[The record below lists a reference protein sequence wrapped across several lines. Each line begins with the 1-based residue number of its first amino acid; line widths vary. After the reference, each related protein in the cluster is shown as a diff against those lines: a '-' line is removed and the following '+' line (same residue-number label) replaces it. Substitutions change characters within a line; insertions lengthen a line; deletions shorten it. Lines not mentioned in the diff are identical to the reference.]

1 MKPPIICI
9 PGPTAIGKTQLISEL
24 ATSHNEKFEVISV
37 DSVAIYRHMD
47 VGSAKPSIDEQHAI
61 PYHLINIRNPDQK
74 YSAAEF
80 CADSKTAIEQIQNR
94 GRVPILTGGTML
106 YFSALLNGMA
116 QIPPIKPES
125 RLQARSYLSNG
136 VLCAH
141 KALAHID
148 PSLAQ
153 RISKHDSQRI
163 TRGLEVFFSTGIPLS
178 EWQASTD
185 RSPGLSA
192 HVLRWM
198 PSDRSHLHRS
208 IESRFT
214 SMLNSGFEDEVRD
227 LIKAYPHLDSS
238 YPSMRSIGYREMLEF
253 IHGNIDYDTMVH
265 KSIVSTRR
273 YVKRQLTWLRNW
285 SSSSDVFYDV
295 NSLARYVSSLFS

>member
-1 MKPPIICI
+1 MKTPIICI
-9 PGPTAIGKTQLISEL
+9 PGPTGIGKTKLISQL
-24 ATSHNEKFEVISV
+24 TTSHNDKFEVISV

-47 VGSAKPSIDEQHAI
+47 VGSAKPSIDEQHDV
-61 PYHLINIRNPDQK
+61 PYHLINIRNPDQT

-80 CADSKTAIEQIQNR
+80 CTDSKTAIEDIQSR
-94 GRVPILTGGTML
+94 DKVPILTGGTML
-106 YFSALLNGMA
+106 YFSSLLNGIA
-116 QIPPIKPES
+116 NIPPIKPES

-141 KALAHID
+141 TALTQVD

-178 EWQASTD
+178 AWQTSTD
-185 RSPGLSA
+185 KSPGLSA

-198 PSDRSHLHRS
+198 PSDRSYLHRS
-208 IESRFT
+208 IESRFR
-214 SMLNSGFEDEVRD
+214 SMLDSGFEDEVRN

-238 YPSMRSIGYREMLEF
+238 YPSMRSIGYREMLDF
-253 IHGNIDYDTMVH
+253 IHGDIDYETMVH
-265 KSIVSTRR
+265 KSIVATRR

-295 NSLARYVSSLFS
+295 NSLALYISRLLS